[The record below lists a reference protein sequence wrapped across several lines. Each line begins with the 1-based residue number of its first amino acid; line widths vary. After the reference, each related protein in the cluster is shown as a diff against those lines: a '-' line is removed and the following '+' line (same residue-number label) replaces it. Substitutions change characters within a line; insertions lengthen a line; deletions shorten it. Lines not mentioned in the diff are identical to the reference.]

1 MRELIETERIY
12 VEELLSVLLVRKHT
26 FPPCHTK
33 ITDRMVDLLI
43 NKLLLVTVRMHK
55 PYVSFMVSQ
64 GYRAEM
70 DNPALSGLLPPILRS
85 KRDILFGNMP
95 EIYNFHSRQ
104 AINDSHHTY
113 TCLKYKD
120 KYVCSSVQFL

>member
-1 MRELIETERIY
+1 MYLH
-12 VEELLSVLLVRKHT
+12 VVNVR
-26 FPPCHTK
+26 
-33 ITDRMVDLLI
+33 
-43 NKLLLVTVRMHK
+43 
-55 PYVSFMVSQ
+55 Q

-104 AINDSHHTY
+104 AVNDLLVFGIAAARINALWLKICETILVY
-113 TCLKYKD
+113 TILMTRSQNIKK
-120 KYVCSSVQFL
+120 

>member
-1 MRELIETERIY
+1 MC
-12 VEELLSVLLVRKHT
+12 VSSLL
-26 FPPCHTK
+26 
-33 ITDRMVDLLI
+33 
-43 NKLLLVTVRMHK
+43 
-55 PYVSFMVSQ
+55 Q

-104 AINDSHHTY
+104 VIYMVTHIQHAG
-113 TCLKYKD
+113 
-120 KYVCSSVQFL
+120 Q

>member
-1 MRELIETERIY
+1 ML
-12 VEELLSVLLVRKHT
+12 
-26 FPPCHTK
+26 
-33 ITDRMVDLLI
+33 
-43 NKLLLVTVRMHK
+43 
-55 PYVSFMVSQ
+55 Q

-104 AINDSHHTY
+104 VINGSHHKS
-113 TCLKYKD
+113 CNCWGKKSLNKD
-120 KYVCSSVQFL
+120 MRFMFI

>member
-1 MRELIETERIY
+1 MTPC
-12 VEELLSVLLVRKHT
+12 VSVNQI
-26 FPPCHTK
+26 F
-33 ITDRMVDLLI
+33 
-43 NKLLLVTVRMHK
+43 
-55 PYVSFMVSQ
+55 SFIVFQ

-104 AINDSHHTY
+104 VINDSH
-113 TCLKYKD
+113 KYKD
-120 KYVCSSVQFL
+120 NYAY